1 MTPILQRHAKR
12 IKSSL
17 FRSYATLWSPEASQT
32 PLIRIKV
39 AFLPTQPVLH
49 QWQQQEKQLYI
60 GGGLIKNLRDSNPFS
75 QQLKASKRMGKE
87 KVCTLFPED
96 YAARFYLIET
106 VLGLEEAEKFFKSIP
121 SNMRD
126 NSVYS
131 MLLPSYTR
139 SDSVK
144 PDTVTEN
151 TVLKVDVKAIKM
163 FMRTWVDEEGIKL
176 QRDTIVEMAKV
187 YVRVCSQMYRNVVGS
202 AREVLQTLW
211 DGFKKSEE
219 VYRTAVSSLSK
230 LDDVEE
236 AEDTYGEWK
245 EDERDISE
253 QVTKKSMMLL
263 HVLNLLLI
271 LVTLSLPVFVCPPNL
286 SIPLVVLSVML
297 THISITRLLRFIIFS
312 EKE

>member
-12 IKSSL
+12 ILACGYKNSL

-32 PLIRIKV
+32 LLIRIKV
-39 AFLPTQPVLH
+39 AFLPTQPVLD

-75 QQLKASKRMGKE
+75 QELK
-87 KVCTLFPED
+87 
-96 YAARFYLIET
+96 T

-126 NSVYS
+126 YSVYS
-131 MLLPSYTR
+131 TLLTSYTR
-139 SDSVK
+139 SDNVK
-144 PDTVTEN
+144 PDIVTAN

-163 FMRTWVDEEGIKL
+163 FMRTLVEGIKL
-176 QRDTIVEMAKV
+176 QRDTIFEMAKV
-187 YVRVCSQMYRNVVGS
+187 YVRLGS

-211 DGFKKSEE
+211 DDFKKSEE
-219 VYRTAVSSLSK
+219 VYRTAFSSLSK

-236 AEDTYGEWK
+236 AEDIYGEWK

-253 QVTKKSMMLL
+253 QQVTKKSMML
-263 HVLNLLLI
+263 
-271 LVTLSLPVFVCPPNL
+271 
-286 SIPLVVLSVML
+286 VML
-297 THISITRLLRFIIFS
+297 THISITRLLRFIFFS